1 MGFLRCRQGPGRR
14 RLSSL
19 SSWPTTWSTDMN
31 SRSSSTAPERCRR
44 STRSEGDT
52 VSTHSL
58 LVPRP
63 QAVDELKKLLE
74 VYQKEVGYVPE
85 ILALALSS
93 RKNLCIHPEV
103 TQLLPLQPYIPSFPP
118 LGEQGGGGE
127 VGGQQV
133 PQTDGLVCT

>member
-1 MGFLRCRQGPGRR
+1 MPSGTGKTASL
-14 RLSSL
+14 LSL
-19 SSWPTTWSTDMN
+19 IVAYHLVHRHEIQKLIYC
-31 SRSSSTAPERCRR
+31 SRTVQEINKVRER
-44 STRSEGDT
+44 DT

-85 ILALALSS
+85 ILALALSA

-103 TQLLPLQPYIPSFPP
+103 TQLLPLQPSTRFLLPSF
-118 LGEQGGGGE
+118 L
-127 VGGQQV
+127 
-133 PQTDGLVCT
+133 